1 MSRLALRRS
10 NQPKDSEPQN
20 PASHLVNIG
29 RVVGRAGPD
38 LVWRIHEA
46 KCITTN
52 EACSV
57 FVLDKKSEK
66 FSKSRRRDLILELL
80 RNEFHNCEMLKSTR
94 FLEVRLGMH
103 ENNDYLT
110 FIAEPIYGCLT
121 DAFEEKRVTD
131 FTELDIIF
139 GVYQLTDALRF
150 LHSTQE
156 MMHCNVNPGAVMLA
170 GEGKWK
176 LGGLNFMEKVIDTTK
191 ASPRFTGYSAKFP
204 KAAQPNLDFI
214 APEAQMHNSMSPLAD
229 MFSLGMVLCAI
240 YNEGHSLIESDFN
253 PTVYAKRISELPQ
266 RFEKISKHL
275 PKALVEPVRKMI
287 SEDVRDRPTSQLFAL
302 LKIFN
307 EPTVLSYEGLLSL
320 ESRSVNQKKEFFN
333 RFAKVV
339 PEYDLV
345 LRYQRIL
352 PLLLNWYEKSA
363 DLSPFVLP
371 SLLTMIHVAENDDF
385 EAYLREPLMKI
396 MTQRKTLQ
404 TSVVFVDLIE
414 FFISRLTKTEIEQY
428 ILPELFVCFEP
439 VTNKTTETVQNAI
452 SIMPS
457 YLGEDQIQRHII
469 PKLREMFSQTASGS
483 KLQLC
488 VLECIE
494 RLLPSLNS
502 PCVAQEISAFLSTV
516 RTTDSSMLGCI
527 LAINRHLLSEQKFG
541 ITCPTIAGK
550 LLPPLLD
557 ALASPLLGLNDFR
570 LLMDVLRFMLDTV
583 DRQRTCELIL
593 RERKSQGGSC
603 SNIST
608 PTGLGR
614 NLPLISMQK
623 PTVDADFVGSDIDDA
638 RFSRTSLSDHRHST
652 GDETSNTRNWLRSNL
667 QLQRLRA
674 SGNRSESVLYGLKQR
689 NSLTGPDRYN
699 WSEVASNPTAEI
711 RTPSYASY
719 RANGSYFC
727 IPSPAGGPT
736 AFRRHSGNLPSRSLY
751 SQEPFGSLNVP
762 HTNGRFL
769 DPRRH
774 SYGCSTTASV
784 NSLLTVNVCE
794 GPFVTPFNSRL
805 ATHRG
810 TATSLNQSLNR
821 QANTFKRIL

>member
-1 MSRLALRRS
+1 
-10 NQPKDSEPQN
+10 
-20 PASHLVNIG
+20 
-29 RVVGRAGPD
+29 
-38 LVWRIHEA
+38 
-46 KCITTN
+46 
-52 EACSV
+52 
-57 FVLDKKSEK
+57 
-66 FSKSRRRDLILELL
+66 
-80 RNEFHNCEMLKSTR
+80 
-94 FLEVRLGMH
+94 
-103 ENNDYLT
+103 
-110 FIAEPIYGCLT
+110 
-121 DAFEEKRVTD
+121 
-131 FTELDIIF
+131 
-139 GVYQLTDALRF
+139 
-150 LHSTQE
+150 
-156 MMHCNVNPGAVMLA
+156 MMHCNVNPGAVLLA

-191 ASPRFTGYSAKFP
+191 ASPKFTGYSAKFP

-302 LKIFN
+302 
-307 EPTVLSYEGLLSL
+307 
-320 ESRSVNQKKEFFN
+320 
-333 RFAKVV
+333 
-339 PEYDLV
+339 V
-345 LRYQRIL
+345 LRYKRIL

-414 FFISRLTKTEIEQY
+414 FFISRLTKTEIEQH

-439 VTNKTTETVQNAI
+439 VTNKTT
-452 SIMPS
+452 
-457 YLGEDQIQRHII
+457 
-469 PKLREMFSQTASGS
+469 
-483 KLQLC
+483 LQLC

-494 RLLPSLNS
+494 RLLPSLSS
-502 PCVAQEISAFLSTV
+502 PGVAQEIVAFLSAV
-516 RTTDSSMLGCI
+516 RTTDSSMLSCI
-527 LAINRHLLSEQKFG
+527 LAINRHLLSERKFG
-541 ITCPTIAGK
+541 ITCPTIASK

-557 ALASPLLGLNDFR
+557 ALTSPLLGLNDFR
-570 LLMDVLRFMLDTV
+570 LLMDVLRFMLDTI

-608 PTGLGR
+608 PIGLGR

-623 PTVDADFVGSDIDDA
+623 PTVDADFMGSDIDDA

-652 GDETSNTRNWLRSNL
+652 GGETSNTRNWLRSNL

-689 NSLTGPDRYN
+689 NSFVHN
-699 WSEVASNPTAEI
+699 
-711 RTPSYASY
+711 
-719 RANGSYFC
+719 
-727 IPSPAGGPT
+727 
-736 AFRRHSGNLPSRSLY
+736 SRSD
-751 SQEPFGSLNVP
+751 G
-762 HTNGRFL
+762 
-769 DPRRH
+769 
-774 SYGCSTTASV
+774 
-784 NSLLTVNVCE
+784 
-794 GPFVTPFNSRL
+794 
-805 ATHRG
+805 
-810 TATSLNQSLNR
+810 
-821 QANTFKRIL
+821 